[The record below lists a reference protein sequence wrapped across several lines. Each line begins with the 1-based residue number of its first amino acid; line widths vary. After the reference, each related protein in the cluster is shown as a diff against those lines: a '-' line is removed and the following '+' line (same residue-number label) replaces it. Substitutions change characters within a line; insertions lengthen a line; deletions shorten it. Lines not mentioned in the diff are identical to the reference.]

1 MIETISVDLNKLYA
15 NKLKLEDYFI
25 LYCLVNKEEEL
36 LVKYTTQ
43 CGGINTNVFQKLRN
57 SGFIILLDEVNIT
70 FSSIKITDS
79 TKSLFNISN
88 DIEFDVLFKEL
99 LSTYPKSVKRITGG
113 TRPLHNDLAR
123 CKKIYKQTL
132 KVNEFLHNID
142 LHQKILLC
150 IQKYYKD
157 HLKDNKQEF
166 MQLLATFL
174 HQRTWEQYIDEI
186 SNTQELPKPN
196 LDYDAI

>member
-25 LYCLVNKEEEL
+25 LYCLVNKDEEL

-43 CGGINTNVFQKLRN
+43 CGGIDTNVFQKLRN
-57 SGFIILLDEVNIT
+57 SGFIILSDEVNIT
-70 FSSIKITDS
+70 FNSIRITEQTKTLFNVIEEDS
-79 TKSLFNISN
+79 FESLFT
-88 DIEFDVLFKEL
+88 EL
-99 LSTYPKSVKRITGG
+99 RSVYPKSVKRLTGG
-113 TRPLHNDLAR
+113 VRPLHNDLPR

-132 KVNEFLHNID
+132 KDCNFTLNID
-142 LHQKILLC
+142 LHRKILLC
-150 IQKYYKD
+150 VQKYHRD

-166 MQLLATFL
+166 MQLLVSFL

-186 SNTQELPKPN
+186 IENKPVIKQS
-196 LDYDAI
+196 DDI